1 MMEYLAVAQ
10 SRTGK
15 IEDVA
20 LCNAYSLAKR
30 YAEQFASAAPADAL
44 VTVYECKQMDVY
56 SGRRPEPEV
65 VIDPVQTQL
74 QEK

>member
-20 LCNAYSLAKR
+20 LCNAYSLALR
-30 YAEQFASAAPADAL
+30 YAEQFAAAAPSDAL
-44 VTVYECKQMDVY
+44 VMVYECKQMSVY
-56 SGRRPEPEV
+56 SGRLPDPEAVE
-65 VIDPVQTQL
+65 QTQ
-74 QEK
+74 K